1 MATTTTTPGADERV
15 RRVSF
20 LRRLLSRPELGA
32 LGGVIVVWIFFAIVA
47 GDQGFLTLKGTATYL
62 EVSAE
67 LGILAIAVALLMI
80 GGEFDLS
87 VGSIVGA
94 AGMIT
99 TILAVELGWSIWFAM
114 LASLIISLV
123 VGFLNG
129 YMVVKTGLPSFIITL
144 GSLFIIRGAT
154 IGTTRMI
161 TGRTQLGNLDEAAG
175 YGLAKAI
182 FASDLVIGG
191 ARFPIS
197 ILWWIALAA
206 LATWVLLRTQVG
218 NWIFGAGGAA
228 DAARMVG
235 VPVSR
240 LKIGLFMTTAAAA
253 WLVAQIQAVS
263 FTGADVLRGEQREF
277 FAIIAVV
284 IGGTLLTGGYGSAI
298 GAVLG
303 SLIFG
308 MVRQGIVFA
317 GVDAD
322 WFQVFLG
329 TMLVVA
335 VLINNWI
342 RRRASEARR

>member
-1 MATTTTTPGADERV
+1 MATTTSTPDADERV
-15 RRVSF
+15 RRVGL

-32 LGGVIVVWIFFAIVA
+32 VGGVIVVWIFFAIIA

-114 LASLIISLV
+114 LASLIISLI

-129 YMVVKTGLPSFIITL
+129 YLVVRTGLPSFIITL

-161 TGRTQLGNLDEAAG
+161 TGRTQLGHLDEAAG
-175 YGLAKAI
+175 YGLAKAL
-182 FASDLVIGG
+182 FASDLIIGG

-197 ILWWIALAA
+197 ILWWIAIAA

-335 VLINNWI
+335 VLINNYI